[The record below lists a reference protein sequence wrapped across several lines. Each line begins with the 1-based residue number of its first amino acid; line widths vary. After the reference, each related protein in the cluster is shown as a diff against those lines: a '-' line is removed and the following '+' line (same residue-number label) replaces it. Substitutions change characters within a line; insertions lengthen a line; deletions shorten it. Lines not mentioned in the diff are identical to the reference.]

1 MTDLRVLDDT
11 RDGIDSAAAAS
22 WAVIDAIYS
31 DALTEVAAIA
41 VAGERTVA
49 ARAAAERPL
58 LTLEPVGLDLLPT
71 PRSAADDLDVQ
82 PIADVFRV
90 GGLARPAARHAAAD
104 TATFPR
110 QVA

>member
-1 MTDLRVLDDT
+1 MTDLRALDVL

-31 DALTEVAAIA
+31 DALIEVAAIA
-41 VAGERTVA
+41 TAGERTVA
-49 ARAAAERPL
+49 ARAAADRA
-58 LTLEPVGLDLLPT
+58 PVYLDRSPLDLLPV
-71 PRSAADDLDVQ
+71 PRAAVDDRSVQ
-82 PIADVFRV
+82 PMADVFRV
-90 GGLARPAARHAAAD
+90 GGLSRPAARHAAAD